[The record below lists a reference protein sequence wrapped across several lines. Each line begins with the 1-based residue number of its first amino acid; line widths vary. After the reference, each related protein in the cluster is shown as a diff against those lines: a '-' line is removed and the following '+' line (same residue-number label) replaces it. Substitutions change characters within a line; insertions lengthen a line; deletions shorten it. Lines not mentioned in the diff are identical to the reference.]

1 MYLCLFTCAITWAV
15 HLEIVQDLTA
25 EMFLLAFCKFS
36 GRRSLPSIMISDN
49 GLTYLSAAN
58 ELHSPM
64 ELSEVKEELGKRG
77 VS

>member
-1 MYLCLFTCAITWAV
+1 MYLCVFTCAITWAV
-15 HLEIVQDLTA
+15 HLEIIQDLTA